1 METKATNFIYA
12 EPRSRVLKK
21 TLDTSSS
28 GKCLPSAPKVKTKV
42 EEKSQFLEDVPLKA
56 SPGVDPI
63 MIKLHEGSVEK
74 KGSAKYIKVSQGIE
88 SQGQEHS
95 IEKLGVTKDTQLKAS
110 RDVSASPNLN
120 FHP

>member
-88 SQGQEHS
+88 SQVQEHS

>member
-28 GKCLPSAPKVKTKV
+28 GKCLPSAPKVKTNL
-42 EEKSQFLEDVPLKA
+42 EEKSQFLDDVPLKA
-56 SPGVDPI
+56 SPSVDPI
-63 MIKLHEGSVEK
+63 MIKLQAGSVEK
-74 KGSAKYIKVSQGIE
+74 KGSAKYIKASQGIE
-88 SQGQEHS
+88 SQLQEHS
-95 IEKLGVTKDTQLKAS
+95 VEKLGVTKDTQLKAS
-110 RDVSASPNLN
+110 RDVSASQNLN